1 MKTWLIAAGLIGMV
15 AVLSPSISAQWAPYG
30 PKTEPKNADGTV
42 NLTAPTPRMADG
54 KPDLSGLWVNGR
66 GGGQALAATV
76 AAEQRGRGP
85 GQPGQAAPPAQGAA
99 PAPAATPTPPATPVA
114 PATPAGQNGQTA
126 ATPQAGQAPQGR
138 GRGRGQQP
146 LPVAADGTPLAN
158 FGNIGAGFKDGLPF
172 TPWAAELQKTR
183 QAGNSKDNPDALC
196 LPMGFMQFHTHPQPR
211 KMIQTPGLLVII
223 YEANYGLRQIFTD
236 GRSLPTDD
244 PQPFWYGYS
253 IGKWEGDTLV
263 VETTGLRE
271 DGWLDVRGSP
281 FTEKARITERFRRL
295 NYGTLEIDITID
307 DPKAY
312 TKPFTVRVN
321 QRLMPD
327 QELIEFICA
336 ENQKFDQYLRGDLRP
351 KP

>member
-1 MKTWLIAAGLIGMV
+1 MKTLRIAAGLIGVV
-15 AVLSPSISAQWAPYG
+15 AVLSPSISAQWAAYA
-30 PKTEPKNADGTV
+30 PKAEPKNPDGTV
-42 NLTAPTPRMADG
+42 NLNAPTPRLPDG

-76 AAEQRGRGP
+76 AGERGRGA
-85 GQPGQAAPPAQGAA
+85 GQPAPPAPGAAAA
-99 PAPAATPTPPATPVA
+99 PAAPAAA
-114 PATPAGQNGQTA
+114 PAAPAADGAAAQAPAG
-126 ATPQAGQAPQGR
+126 GR

-211 KMIQTPGLLVII
+211 KMIQTPGLLVLI

-236 GRSLPTDD
+236 GRTLPTGDA
-244 PQPFWYGYS
+244 QPFWYGYS
-253 IGKWEGDTLV
+253 VGRWEGDTLV

-281 FTEKARITERFRRL
+281 YTEKAKITERFRRL
-295 NYGTLEIDITID
+295 NYGTLEIDVTVD
-307 DPKAY
+307 DPMAY

-336 ENQKFDQYLRGDLRP
+336 ENQKFDQYLRGDLKP

>member
-1 MKTWLIAAGLIGMV
+1 MKTLRIAAGLIGI
-15 AVLSPSISAQWAPYG
+15 AVVVSPSISAQWAASRRRE
-30 PKTEPKNADGTV
+30 EPKNPDGTV
-42 NLTAPTPRMADG
+42 NLSAPTPRTPDG

-76 AAEQRGRGP
+76 AGERGRGQ
-85 GQPGQAAPPAQGAA
+85 GQQGAGAPPPAAAPAAGAAQTPAAGQVAAAPPAGQE
-99 PAPAATPTPPATPVA
+99 
-114 PATPAGQNGQTA
+114 PAG
-126 ATPQAGQAPQGR
+126 GR

-146 LPVAADGTPLAN
+146 PPIAADGTALAG

-172 TPWAAELQKTR
+172 TPWAADLLKTR

-244 PQPFWYGYS
+244 AQPFWYGYS

-281 FTEKARITERFRRL
+281 YTEKAKVTERFRRL
-295 NYGTLEIDITID
+295 NYGTLEIDVTVD

-336 ENQKFDQYLRGDLRP
+336 ENQKFDQYLRGDFRP
-351 KP
+351 KN

>member
-1 MKTWLIAAGLIGMV
+1 MKTWLSAAGLIGIV
-15 AVLSPSISAQWAPYG
+15 AVLSPSISAQWAAYT
-30 PKTEPKNADGTV
+30 PKAEPKNPDGTV
-42 NLTAPTPRMADG
+42 NLTAPTPRTPDG

-66 GGGQALAATV
+66 GGGQALAATL
-76 AAEQRGRGP
+76 ASEQRGRGP
-85 GQPGQAAPPAQGAA
+85 GQQGQGAPQAQGAA
-99 PAPAATPTPPATPVA
+99 PAPAATPTPPATQVA
-114 PATPAGQNGQTA
+114 PATPAGQNGQA
-126 ATPQAGQAPQGR
+126 AQGR
-138 GRGRGQQP
+138 GRGQRGQQP

-172 TPWAAELQKTR
+172 TPWAAELQKAR
-183 QAGNSKDNPDALC
+183 QSGNSKDNPDALC

-236 GRSLPTDD
+236 GRSLPADD

-281 FTEKARITERFRRL
+281 FTEKAKITERFRRL

-312 TKPFTVRVN
+312 SKPFTVRVN

>member
-1 MKTWLIAAGLIGMV
+1 
-15 AVLSPSISAQWAPYG
+15 
-30 PKTEPKNADGTV
+30 
-42 NLTAPTPRMADG
+42 
-54 KPDLSGLWVNGR
+54 
-66 GGGQALAATV
+66 LAATL
-76 AAEQRGRGP
+76 AGERGRGQ
-85 GQPGQAAPPAQGAA
+85 GQQGAGAPAAPAAAPAAAAPPATPAADAAAAA
-99 PAPAATPTPPATPVA
+99 PA
-114 PATPAGQNGQTA
+114 
-126 ATPQAGQAPQGR
+126 GQAAGGGR

-146 LPVAADGTPLAN
+146 PPVAADGTPLAN
-158 FGNIGAGFKDGLPF
+158 FGNIGAGFPGGLPF
-172 TPWAAELQKTR
+172 TPWAAELQKAR
-183 QAGNSKDNPDALC
+183 ASGNSKDNPDALC

-236 GRSLPTDD
+236 GRSLPSEDA
-244 PQPFWYGYS
+244 QPFWYGYS
-253 IGKWEGDTLV
+253 VGRWEGDTLV

-281 FTEKARITERFRRL
+281 FTEKAKITERFRRL
-295 NYGTLEIDITID
+295 NYGTLEIDVTID

-336 ENQKFDQYLRGDLRP
+336 ENQKFDQYLRGDLKA
-351 KP
+351 KPGQ

>member
-1 MKTWLIAAGLIGMV
+1 MKSLLITAAGLIGIV
-15 AVLSPSISAQWAPYG
+15 AVLSPSISAQWPAYAP
-30 PKTEPKNADGTV
+30 KVEPKNPDGTV
-42 NLTAPTPRMADG
+42 NLTAPIPRTPDG

-66 GGGQALAATV
+66 GGGQALAATL
-76 AAEQRGRGP
+76 AGERGSQGQQGRGAAQVP
-85 GQPGQAAPPAQGAA
+85 APPPAGPAAQ
-99 PAPAATPTPPATPVA
+99 APAATP
-114 PATPAGQNGQTA
+114 ATPATQA
-126 ATPQAGQAPQGR
+126 APDAQAAAAAQGR
-138 GRGRGQQP
+138 GRGGRGQQP

-158 FGNIGAGFKDGLPF
+158 FGNTGAGFKDGLPF
-172 TPWAAELQKTR
+172 TPWAAELQKSR
-183 QAGNSKDNPDALC
+183 QSANSKDNPDAQC

-211 KMIQTPGLLVII
+211 KMIQTPGLLLII
-223 YEANYGLRQIFTD
+223 YEANYGLRQVFID
-236 GRSLPTDD
+236 GRALPTDD

-281 FTEKARITERFRRL
+281 FTEKAKITERFRRL
-295 NYGTLEIDITID
+295 NYGTMEIDITID